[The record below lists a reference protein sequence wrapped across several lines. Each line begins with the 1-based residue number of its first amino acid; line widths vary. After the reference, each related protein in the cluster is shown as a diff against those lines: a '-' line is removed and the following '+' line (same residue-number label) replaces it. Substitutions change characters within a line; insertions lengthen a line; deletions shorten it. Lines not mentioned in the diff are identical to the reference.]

1 MTNPPLDDPPAGSSE
16 AEGRAA
22 IDPTQLT
29 KKGGRQPGSIAEGAK
44 AARASRRLTR
54 RKQAELLLSVTNR
67 LAAHH
72 TLQDQ
77 LTTLID
83 ITTSALGAERG
94 SLFLNDLRSGEL
106 YSRVAHG
113 DSTRELRV
121 ANSSGLAGFVYTA
134 GEGIIVDDAYSD
146 PRFNRAIDEQ
156 TGFVTRSVLSC
167 PVRTVSGDII
177 GVAQALNKIEG
188 RFDREDL
195 ELLEAMTTQA
205 AIAIQS
211 ALYVEQI
218 EQSREKEL
226 EFLGIVSE
234 LSSELHLGPLLQKIM
249 RTVTKLL
256 NAERSTLF
264 LNDPRSSELYT
275 EVGEGLGATKIRFP
289 NHLGIAGTVFST
301 GESVSIPYA
310 YADLRFNPAFDRQTG
325 YFTRSILC
333 VPVINK
339 VGRVIGVTQVL
350 NKIGGTFTAEDE
362 SRLKAFTAQIS
373 IGLENAKLFDDVQ
386 NMKNYNDAIL
396 ESMSNGVITTDALG
410 RVVTCNA
417 AGLHLMK
424 VGVTDILNK
433 PSVEV
438 FWGKNAWI
446 ADKIREVL
454 EHQKPQTFMDASTEF
469 KREEVSLN
477 LTVLPLVSVNS
488 EKLGTMLMMDDISAE
503 KRMKS
508 TMSRYMDATLAD
520 KLLKSGEELLGGQS
534 SVATVLFSD
543 LRQFTTLSEGLGPQG
558 TVNFLNEYFTLMVD
572 CIQTEGGMLDK
583 FIGDS
588 IMAVFGVPFAHEDD
602 VDRAVRCACAM
613 VSELARFNTRRQE
626 LGKRPVEMGI
636 GLNTDVIVSGNI
648 GSPKRMD
655 YTVIGDGVNLASR
668 LEGACKQYSTRILAS
683 EFTVKQLHGIYRM
696 REIDRVVVTGK
707 TEPVSIHEVLDYHTD
722 ETFPNMAEVI
732 GHSQNGLRRYRQR
745 RFDEAIR
752 SFTQALTLNPSDSVS
767 KLYVERCQYLKA
779 NPPPDDW
786 NGVWVMTSK

>member
-1 MTNPPLDDPPAGSSE
+1 MTSSSDDP
-16 AEGRAA
+16 A
-22 IDPTQLT
+22 IVVRS
-29 KKGGRQPGSIAEGAK
+29 GEGAAHEVSSPPPGETAGALGRGAR

-67 LAAHH
+67 LAAHQN
-72 TLQDQ
+72 LQDQ
-77 LTTLID
+77 LSTLVD

-94 SLFLNDLRSGEL
+94 SLFLNDTRSGEL

-113 DSTRELRV
+113 DSQRELRI
-121 ANSSGLAGFVYTA
+121 ANSAGLAGFVYSA
-134 GEGIIVDDAYSD
+134 GEGVIVDDAYSD
-146 PRFNRAIDEQ
+146 PRFNRTIDEQ

-167 PVRTVSGDII
+167 PVRTVNGEVI

-188 RFDREDL
+188 RFTREDL

-264 LNDPRSSELYT
+264 LNDPRTSELYT

-339 VGRVIGVTQVL
+339 TGKVIGVTQVL

-396 ESMSNGVITTDALG
+396 ISMSNGVITTDALG

-417 AGLHLMK
+417 AGYSLMK
-424 VGVTDILNK
+424 VSAGDILNK
-433 PSVEV
+433 PAAEV
-438 FWGKNAWI
+438 FWGENAWI
-446 ADKIREVL
+446 AERIREVL
-454 EHQKPQTFMDASTEF
+454 EQQKPQTFMDASTEF
-469 KREEVSLN
+469 KREKVSIN
-477 LTVLPLVSVNS
+477 LTVLPLASVNN

-534 SVATVLFSD
+534 STATVLFSD
-543 LRQFTTLSEGLGPQG
+543 IRQFTTLSEGLGPQG

-572 CIQTEGGMLDK
+572 CIQHEGGMLDK

-588 IMAVFGVPFAHEDD
+588 IMALFNAPTDQADHAHRALSTAEDMLRFLETQNAVFQERYGVTIQLAIG
-602 VDRAVRCACAM
+602 
-613 VSELARFNTRRQE
+613 VSTGEA
-626 LGKRPVEMGI
+626 
-636 GLNTDVIVSGNI
+636 IVGNI
-648 GSPKRMD
+648 GSEKRME
-655 YTVIGDGVNLASR
+655 YTAIGNVVNLAAR
-668 LEGACKQYSTRILAS
+668 LEAVARPSQILVTDA
-683 EFTVKQLHGIYRM
+683 VKVVAGDAFEMIDADLHRL
-696 REIDRVVVTGK
+696 TGWA
-707 TEPVSIHEVLDYHTD
+707 EPVHLWE
-722 ETFPNMAEVI
+722 FRP
-732 GHSQNGLRRYRQR
+732 
-745 RFDEAIR
+745 
-752 SFTQALTLNPSDSVS
+752 
-767 KLYVERCQYLKA
+767 
-779 NPPPDDW
+779 
-786 NGVWVMTSK
+786 